1 LKAEVILPLIGF
13 AGTLAD
19 FITTQIGLRTPG
31 IAELNPLVNPVLEGA
46 FAVGAPILMMELG
59 KRLAI
64 ERGLTITL
72 SAIPAAIPLTVAI
85 RNLIIIGT
93 INARR
98 YPITEFPLIYP
109 E

>member
-1 LKAEVILPLIGF
+1 MKAEFILPLIGL

-19 FITTQIGLRTPG
+19 YVTTQIGLRTQG

-46 FAVGAPILMMELG
+46 FAVGAPILIMQLG
-59 KRLAI
+59 KRLAV

-85 RNLIIIGT
+85 RNLVIIGT
-93 INARR
+93 VNARR
-98 YPITEFPLIYP
+98 YPIAEFPLIL
-109 E
+109 